1 MKEGLW
7 DAQQMWSG
15 SAVGGEAS
23 ADGLVQN
30 YGL

>member
-7 DAQQMWSG
+7 NEQEMWSG

-23 ADGLVQN
+23 ADGPVQN